1 MQAGDQLLAVDGNSL
16 IGVTQEQA
24 AELIS
29 KTGPQVTLE
38 VARNAAA
45 YYGLANL
52 LNQPSPQVARHPRIM
67 SHSQSYV
74 NQPQAQRQAPPP
86 QQQHYMSQQFL
97 PQSATLPAGLT
108 HPGHG
113 MPQTPSYANAPPPVT
128 SSAVPGSHLMQQAQL
143 GPGNVPSLL
152 QSQSTLV
159 PEERH
164 YQNISMYRQ
173 PQPPLPNPPNGM
185 ASNASVRALNNPYP
199 HPPHHNSYSSLQA
212 LSASTQNSQQQVNSA
227 TLPGRPMST
236 VYPNNMMGRV
246 ASMAQYPTYTGPSSQ
261 MQAQAHQQ
269 QMYRSVHT
277 GSVPALHPSHS
288 QWGRD
293 GVAYGSQMYTP
304 GNGTIPGMSHMNQSQ
319 QQQLYARNAVAG
331 AMMPPPG
338 RVSIVSAKGLVD
350 GEQPPTG
357 YRYVPSAYPTKSMDS
372 LNNNN
377 NMMMNGHN
385 NNNNSMNQL
394 SWRRNKNNNSNSAQE
409 FNAQVE
415 EQEERLRLLKLE
427 EIKRHHELEVA
438 QIQIAED
445 RLLKEAKTRRGQVS
459 ARARARFPNSFHLL
473 RGSQAFC
480 CFISQHNSTYNT
492 FFISFSRRVYFST
505 SAPP

>member
-1 MQAGDQLLAVDGNSL
+1 M
-16 IGVTQEQA
+16 
-24 AELIS
+24 
-29 KTGPQVTLE
+29 TLE

-74 NQPQAQRQAPPP
+74 NQPQVQRQTP

-97 PQSATLPAGLT
+97 PQSATLPGGLT

-113 MPQTPSYANAPPPVT
+113 MPSYANAPPPVT
-128 SSAVPGSHLMQQAQL
+128 SSAVPGSHLMQQA
-143 GPGNVPSLL
+143 GPGNVPPLL
-152 QSQSTLV
+152 QSQSSLV

-173 PQPPLPNPPNGM
+173 PQPPLPNPPNGL
-185 ASNASVRALNNPYP
+185 AANASVRALNNAYA
-199 HPPHHNSYSSLQA
+199 HPPHHNSYSSLHA
-212 LSASTQNSQQQVNSA
+212 LSASSQNSQQQINSS

-269 QMYRSVHT
+269 QMYRSGHT

-293 GVAYGSQMYTP
+293 GVAYGSQMYP
-304 GNGTIPGMSHMNQSQ
+304 QANGTIPGVGHVS
-319 QQQLYARNAVAG
+319 QQQLYGRNVAG
-331 AMMPPPG
+331 AMLPPPS

-357 YRYVPSAYPTKSMDS
+357 YRYVPAAYPTKSMDS
-372 LNNNN
+372 LNNN

-385 NNNNSMNQL
+385 NNNNSMN
-394 SWRRNKNNNSNSAQE
+394 WRRNKNNSNSAQE
-409 FNAQVE
+409 FNAQIE

-427 EIKRHHELEVA
+427 EIKRHHENEVA
-438 QIQIAED
+438 QITLAED
-445 RLLKEAKTRRGQVS
+445 RLLSEAKTRRGQVS
-459 ARARARFPNSFHLL
+459 PRNSSTCSGSEAFCCSVSPNLTQLHLKHIFHLL
-473 RGSQAFC
+473 FTAGFYFAPLPLLNEPLAPCSPVSCLSDTLCSFFC
-480 CFISQHNSTYNT
+480 
-492 FFISFSRRVYFST
+492 FFCSSVFPIIRMKVEEGK
-505 SAPP
+505 